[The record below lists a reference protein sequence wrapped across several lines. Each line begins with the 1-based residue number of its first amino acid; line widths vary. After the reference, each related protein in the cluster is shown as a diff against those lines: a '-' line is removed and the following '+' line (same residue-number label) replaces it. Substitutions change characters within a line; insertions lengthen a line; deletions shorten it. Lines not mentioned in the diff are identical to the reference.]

1 VRHRRAACLFSL
13 VDQRDNLALLG
24 EAIEAFLGE
33 DQLAVVRDFE
43 HAATGGLKVEV
54 FDLTSIGMDKLFRQ
68 TDGIRGIVSNDA
80 KLDRDIHSV
89 PYTFFHLALYLIP
102 VYHGALTRLTPLGYY

>member
-1 VRHRRAACLFSL
+1 MGAHDVKLTSLRRLIRHQRAAWLFSL

-43 HAATGGLKVEV
+43 HTATGGLQVEV

-68 TDGIRGIVSNDA
+68 TDGIGGVVSNDA
-80 KLDRDIHSV
+80 ELDRDIH
-89 PYTFFHLALYLIP
+89 PY
-102 VYHGALTRLTPLGYY
+102 LTLSFI